1 MEEHIT
7 YNIDEEELPNENPI
21 DLETNLKY
29 FLMEFENSNHE
40 DEVFSEIKTYDLSYN
55 IKQLLLICD
64 YYGISKGMLKTSK
77 MKKQDIIE
85 QIVLF
90 ENNDKNLEIVRK
102 RKEVWYYVEELKR
115 DKFMKKFVLW

>member
-7 YNIDEEELPNENPI
+7 YNIDEEELTDENPV

-29 FLMEFENSNHE
+29 FLMEFENSNE
-40 DEVFSEIKTYDLSYN
+40 DEVFSEIKTYDLTYN

-102 RKEVWYYVEELKR
+102 RKELWYYVEELKR
-115 DKFMKKFVLW
+115 DKFMKKFILWS

>member
-7 YNIDEEELPNENPI
+7 YNIDEQELPNENPI

-29 FLMEFENSNHE
+29 FLMEFENTNQE
-40 DEVFSEIKTYDLSYN
+40 DEVFSQIKTYDLTYN

-64 YYGISKGMLKTSK
+64 YYGISKGMLKISK

-90 ENNDKNLEIVRK
+90 ENDDKNLEIVGK
-102 RKEVWYYVEELKR
+102 RKEMWYYVEELKR
-115 DKFMKKFVLW
+115 DKFMKKFLLW